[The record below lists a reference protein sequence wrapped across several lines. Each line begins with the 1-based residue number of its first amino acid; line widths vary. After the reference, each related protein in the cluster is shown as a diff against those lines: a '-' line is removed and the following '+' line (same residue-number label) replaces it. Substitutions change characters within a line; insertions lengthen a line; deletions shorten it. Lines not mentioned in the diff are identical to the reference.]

1 MNYLKITGKIPAEGT
16 ATFIMK
22 VVLPHYVPQ
31 DVKVRANISD
41 LIFTGSCDVV
51 HLERISNDKNVIS
64 ISMSAPVY
72 LID

>member
-1 MNYLKITGKIPAEGT
+1 MNYLKITGKIPESGQ

-41 LIFTGSCDVV
+41 LIFTGTCDVAF
-51 HLERISNDKNVIS
+51 LERISNDKNVIS
-64 ISMSAPVY
+64 ISMSDPLQ